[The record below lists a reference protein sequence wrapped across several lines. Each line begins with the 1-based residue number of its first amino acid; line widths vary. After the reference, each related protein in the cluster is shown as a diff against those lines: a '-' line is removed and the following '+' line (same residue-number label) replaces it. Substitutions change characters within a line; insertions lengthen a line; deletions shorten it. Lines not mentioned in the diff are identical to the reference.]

1 MVGFKSPNHPPAK
14 EPICMHAIATSCRHQ
29 QDRINRYRHQSDGY
43 RFFNILTSDAL
54 LAKVEALLPEHR
66 ERLYPPTETL
76 SLYLAQAMN
85 ADHSCKQIV
94 NQFAIGRIAEGLSAC
109 STATGA
115 YCRARARLPEAMVA
129 DLARYLG
136 DLIDQQVPLA
146 WRWQGRRV
154 RIVDGTTLSMPDT
167 PENQRDF
174 PQQGGQKPGLG
185 FPICRLVGITC
196 LSSGVLVNAATGRFQ
211 GKGGDEKTLLRSL
224 QDTFTSGDIILADAF
239 FATYF
244 FIAAMQ
250 VKGVDIVMM
259 QHGTRKKSTDFRRG
273 RRLGGRDHVIVINK
287 PKIQPGWMS
296 EAEYDAAPSTLTI
309 REFKA
314 GKHIMV
320 TTLLCEKDVTKTALT
335 ALYKS
340 RWNVELDI
348 RNIKETMSMGILR
361 SKTPAMVKKEI
372 WVYLL
377 AYNLI
382 RLMMAQ
388 SAELADIAPR
398 TISFK
403 HCIQLWVASK
413 LHIDTTNATQLRA
426 MFLLMA
432 QQRVADRP
440 GRIEPRARKRRPK
453 PYPLLTRP
461 RHQAREQVRKYGHP
475 KKLK

>member
-14 EPICMHAIATSCRHQ
+14 EPICMHAIAPSCRHQ
-29 QDRINRYRHQSDGY
+29 QKRITSYRQQSDGH
-43 RFFNILTSDAL
+43 RFFNVLTSDAL
-54 LAKVEALLPEHR
+54 LAKVDELLPEHR

-76 SLYLAQAMN
+76 SLFLAQAMN

-94 NQFAIGRIAEGLSAC
+94 NQFAIGRVAEGLSAC

-129 DLARYLG
+129 DLVRHLG
-136 DLIDQQVPLA
+136 NLIDQQVPLA
-146 WRWQGRRV
+146 WRWHGRRV

-196 LSSGVLVNAATGRFQ
+196 LSSGVLMNAATGRFQ

-224 QDTFTSGDIILADAF
+224 QDTFTAGDIILADAF

-250 VKGVDIVMM
+250 AKGVDIVMM
-259 QHGTRKKSTDFRRG
+259 QHGARKKSTDFRRG
-273 RRLGGRDHVIVINK
+273 HRLGGRDHVIVINK

-296 EAEYDAAPSTLTI
+296 KSEYDTAPSTLTI

-320 TTLLCEKDVTKTALT
+320 TTLLCEKDVTKTELT

-348 RNIKETMSMGILR
+348 RNIKETMGMGILR
-361 SKTPAMVKKEI
+361 GKTPAMVKKEI

-403 HCIQLWVASK
+403 HCIQLWVASR
-413 LHIDTTNATQLRA
+413 LRIDITNATQLRA
-426 MFLLMA
+426 MFLLMS

-440 GRIEPRARKRRPK
+440 GRIEPRAVKRRPK